1 MTVLL
6 GIISFH
12 LLVMLRA
19 KQTISERVPF
29 TTIFVLTLL
38 MVAYVVFMMYGMEP
52 PE

>member
-6 GIISFH
+6 GIICFH

-19 KQTISERVPF
+19 KQAFREKAPYV
-29 TTIFVLTLL
+29 TTFFLTAL
-38 MVAYVVFMMYGMEP
+38 MVAYVVFLMFGMEP